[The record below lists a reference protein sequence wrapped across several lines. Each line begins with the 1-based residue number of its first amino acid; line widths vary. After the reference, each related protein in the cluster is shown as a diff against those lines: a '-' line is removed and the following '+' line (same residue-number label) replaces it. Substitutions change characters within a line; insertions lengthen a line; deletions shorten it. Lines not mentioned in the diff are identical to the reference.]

1 MVYTDPAAI
10 SNRKIFMSLIAFFGG
25 IETGL
30 IYALVA
36 LGVLISFR
44 ILDFPDL
51 TADGSF
57 PLGAVVFAV
66 CVMAGVNPWLACVFA
81 ALAGALAGMVTAW
94 LHVSFKIL
102 PLLASILVMVA
113 LYSVNLR
120 ITGGTPN
127 LPLIGAP
134 SVFSPFVAADYS
146 NQFWVQPLI
155 IAGFVVLAKVILDW
169 FFNTKTGLA
178 MRATGVNARM
188 AKAQGVAASKMILL
202 GMAISN
208 ALIALGGALFAQTT
222 GSADLASG
230 IGTIVIGLAAVI
242 IGENLLG
249 SKRILWI
256 TLSAILGALVY
267 RLLIAFAL
275 GNDFLQGLGVRPT
288 DLNLITAIL
297 VVIALRLPVIKRS
310 LRRKQSS

>member
-1 MVYTDPAAI
+1 
-10 SNRKIFMSLIAFFGG
+10 MSLIAFFGG
-25 IETGL
+25 IEAGL

-44 ILDFPDL
+44 ILEFPDL

-66 CVMAGVNPWLACVFA
+66 CLGAGLNPWLSCLAGA
-81 ALAGALAGMVTAW
+81 AAGALAGMVTAW
-94 LHVSFKIL
+94 LNVSLKIL

-127 LPLIGAP
+127 IPLIGTE
-134 SVFSPFVAADYS
+134 SVFSPLVADDYS
-146 NQFWVQPLI
+146 NQFWVQPLVI
-155 IAGFVVLAKVILDW
+155 FFFVLVAKLLLDW

-178 MRATGVNARM
+178 IRATGANARM
-188 AKAQGVAASKMILL
+188 AKSQGVATSKMIVL

-242 IGENLLG
+242 IGENLLM
-249 SKRILWI
+249 SKRII
-256 TLSAILGALVY
+256 VVTLAVILGAIVY

-275 GNDFLQGLGVRPT
+275 GNDFLRGLGVQPT

-297 VVIALRLPVIKRS
+297 VVLALRLNVIKRS
-310 LRRKQSS
+310 LKRKQTS

>member
-1 MVYTDPAAI
+1 
-10 SNRKIFMSLIAFFGG
+10 MSLIAFFGG
-25 IETGL
+25 IEAGL

-66 CVMAGVNPWLACVFA
+66 CVGSGVNPWLAC
-81 ALAGALAGMVTAW
+81 LAGAAAGACAGMITAW
-94 LHVSFKIL
+94 LNVSLKIL

-127 LPLIGAP
+127 IPLIGAP
-134 SVFSPFVAADYS
+134 SVFEPFVAADFS

-155 IAGFVVLAKVILDW
+155 IAGFVIAAKLLLDW

-188 AKAQGVAASKMILL
+188 AKAQGVATSKMVVL

-242 IGENLLG
+242 IGENLLS
-249 SKRILWI
+249 SKRIIFI
-256 TLSAILGALVY
+256 TLAAIVGALVY

-275 GNDFLQGLGVRPT
+275 GNEFLQSLGVRPT
-288 DLNLITAIL
+288 DLNLITAVL
-297 VVIALRLPVIKRS
+297 VVIALRLPAVKRS
-310 LRRKQSS
+310 LTRKTTS

>member
-1 MVYTDPAAI
+1 
-10 SNRKIFMSLIAFFGG
+10 MSLIAFFGG
-25 IETGL
+25 IEAGL

-66 CVMAGVNPWLACVFA
+66 SVGLGMNPWLAC
-81 ALAGALAGMVTAW
+81 LAGAAAGACAGMVTAW
-94 LHVSFKIL
+94 LNVSLKIL

-113 LYSVNLR
+113 LYSINLR

-127 LPLIGAP
+127 LPLINAP
-134 SVFSPFVAADYS
+134 SVFTPFIAEDFS

-155 IAGFVVLAKVILDW
+155 IVIFVVMAKLLLDW

-188 AKAQGVAASKMILL
+188 AKAQGVATSKMVVL

-242 IGENLLG
+242 IGENLLS
-249 SKRILWI
+249 SKRIIVI
-256 TLSAILGALVY
+256 TLAAILGALVY

-275 GNDFLQGLGVRPT
+275 GNSFLQELGVRPT
-288 DLNLITAIL
+288 DLNLITAVL
-297 VVIALRLPVIKRS
+297 VVIALRLPMIKRS
-310 LRRKQSS
+310 LTRKTTS

>member
-1 MVYTDPAAI
+1 
-10 SNRKIFMSLIAFFGG
+10 MSLIAFFGG
-25 IETGL
+25 IEAGL

-66 CVMAGVNPWLACVFA
+66 SVGLGVNPWLAC
-81 ALAGALAGMVTAW
+81 LAGAAAGACAGMVTAW
-94 LHVSFKIL
+94 LNVSLKIL

-113 LYSVNLR
+113 LYSINLR

-127 LPLIGAP
+127 LPLINAP
-134 SVFSPFVAADYS
+134 SVFTPFIAEDFS
-146 NQFWVQPLI
+146 NQFWVQPSI
-155 IAGFVVLAKVILDW
+155 IVIFVVLAKLLLDW

-188 AKAQGVAASKMILL
+188 AKAQGVATSKMVVL

-242 IGENLLG
+242 IGENLLS
-249 SKRILWI
+249 SKRIIVI
-256 TLSAILGALVY
+256 TLAAILGALVY

-275 GNDFLQGLGVRPT
+275 GNSFLQELGVRPT
-288 DLNLITAIL
+288 DLNLITAVL
-297 VVIALRLPVIKRS
+297 VVIALRLPMIKRS
-310 LRRKQSS
+310 LTRKTTS

>member
-1 MVYTDPAAI
+1 
-10 SNRKIFMSLIAFFGG
+10 MSLIAFFGG
-25 IETGL
+25 IEAGL

-66 CVMAGVNPWLACVFA
+66 CVGSGVNPWLAC
-81 ALAGALAGMVTAW
+81 LAGAAAGACAGMITAW
-94 LHVSFKIL
+94 LNVSLKIL

-127 LPLIGAP
+127 IPLIGAP
-134 SVFSPFVAADYS
+134 SVFEPFVAADFS

-155 IAGFVVLAKVILDW
+155 IAGFVVVAKLLLDW

-188 AKAQGVAASKMILL
+188 AKAQGVATSKMVVL

-242 IGENLLG
+242 IGENLLS
-249 SKRILWI
+249 SKRLIFI
-256 TLSAILGALVY
+256 TLAAIVGALVY

-275 GNDFLQGLGVRPT
+275 GNEFLQSLGVRPT
-288 DLNLITAIL
+288 DLNLITAVL
-297 VVIALRLPVIKRS
+297 VVIALRLPAVKRS
-310 LRRKQSS
+310 LTRKTTS

>member
-1 MVYTDPAAI
+1 
-10 SNRKIFMSLIAFFGG
+10 MSLIAFFGG
-25 IETGL
+25 IEAGL

-66 CVMAGVNPWLACVFA
+66 SVGLGVNPWVAC
-81 ALAGALAGMVTAW
+81 LAGAAAGACAGMVTAW
-94 LHVSFKIL
+94 LNVSLKIL

-113 LYSVNLR
+113 LYSINLR

-127 LPLIGAP
+127 LPLINAP
-134 SVFSPFVAADYS
+134 SVFTPFIAEDFS

-155 IAGFVVLAKVILDW
+155 IVIFVVLAKLLLDW

-188 AKAQGVAASKMILL
+188 AKAQGVATSKMVVL

-242 IGENLLG
+242 IGENLLS
-249 SKRILWI
+249 SKRIIVI
-256 TLSAILGALVY
+256 TLAAILGALVY

-275 GNDFLQGLGVRPT
+275 GNSFLQELGVRPT
-288 DLNLITAIL
+288 DLNLITAVL
-297 VVIALRLPVIKRS
+297 VVIALRLPMIKRS
-310 LRRKQSS
+310 LTRKTTS

>member
-1 MVYTDPAAI
+1 
-10 SNRKIFMSLIAFFGG
+10 MSLIAFFGG
-25 IETGL
+25 IEAGL

-66 CVMAGVNPWLACVFA
+66 SVGLGVNPWLAC
-81 ALAGALAGMVTAW
+81 LAGAAAGACAGMVTAW
-94 LHVSFKIL
+94 LNVSLKIL

-113 LYSVNLR
+113 LYSINLR

-127 LPLIGAP
+127 LPLINAP
-134 SVFSPFVAADYS
+134 SVFTPFIAEDFS

-155 IAGFVVLAKVILDW
+155 IVVFVVLAKLLLDW

-188 AKAQGVAASKMILL
+188 AKAQGVATSKMVVL

-230 IGTIVIGLAAVI
+230 ISTIVIGLAAVI
-242 IGENLLG
+242 IGENLLS
-249 SKRILWI
+249 SKRIIVI
-256 TLSAILGALVY
+256 TLAAILGALVY

-275 GNDFLQGLGVRPT
+275 GNSFLQELGVRPT
-288 DLNLITAIL
+288 DLNLITAVL
-297 VVIALRLPVIKRS
+297 VVIALRLPMIKRS
-310 LRRKQSS
+310 LTRKTTS

>member
-1 MVYTDPAAI
+1 
-10 SNRKIFMSLIAFFGG
+10 MSLIALMGG
-25 IETGL
+25 IEAGL

-66 CVMAGVNPWLACVFA
+66 FVGLGVNPWLACVLGA
-81 ALAGALAGMVTAW
+81 AAGAMAGMLTAW
-94 LHVSFKIL
+94 LHVGLRIL
-102 PLLASILVMVA
+102 PLLAGIVVMVA
-113 LYSVNLR
+113 LYSINLR

-127 LPLIGAP
+127 LPLIDAP
-134 SVFSPFVAADYS
+134 SVFSPFIADDFS
-146 NQFWVQPLI
+146 NQFWVQPLVI
-155 IAGFVVLAKVILDW
+155 VLFVVLAKLVLDW

-188 AKAQGVAASKMILL
+188 AKAQGVATSKMIVL
-202 GMAISN
+202 GMALSN

-222 GSADLASG
+222 GSADLSSG

-242 IGENLLG
+242 VGENLFVG
-249 SKRILWI
+249 SKRIVVI
-256 TLSAILGALVY
+256 TLSAIIGAIVY

-275 GNDFLQGLGVRPT
+275 GNEFLQGLGVRPT

-297 VVIALRLPVIKRS
+297 VVLALRLPVIKRYLKRNKAS
-310 LRRKQSS
+310 

>member
-1 MVYTDPAAI
+1 
-10 SNRKIFMSLIAFFGG
+10 MSLIAFFGG
-25 IETGL
+25 IEAGL

-66 CVMAGVNPWLACVFA
+66 SIGMGINPWLAC
-81 ALAGALAGMVTAW
+81 LAGAAAGACAGMITAW

-127 LPLIGAP
+127 LPLIDAP
-134 SVFSPFVAADYS
+134 SVFSPFLAADFS
-146 NQFWVQPLI
+146 NQYWIQPLI
-155 IAGFVVLAKVILDW
+155 IVLFVIAAKLLLDW

-178 MRATGVNARM
+178 MRATGINARM
-188 AKAQGVAASKMILL
+188 AKAQGVGTSKMIVL

-242 IGENLLG
+242 IGENLFS
-249 SKRILWI
+249 SKRIFVI
-256 TLSAILGALVY
+256 TLAAILGALVY

-275 GNDFLQGLGVRPT
+275 GNGFLQSLGVRPT
-288 DLNLITAIL
+288 DLNLITAVL
-297 VVIALRLPVIKRS
+297 VVIALRLPAVKRRLKRNS
-310 LRRKQSS
+310 AS

>member
-1 MVYTDPAAI
+1 
-10 SNRKIFMSLIAFFGG
+10 MSLIAFFGG
-25 IETGL
+25 IEAGL

-36 LGVLISFR
+36 VGVLISFR

-66 CVMAGVNPWLACVFA
+66 SAGAGVNPWTACLLGA
-81 ALAGALAGMVTAW
+81 AAGALAGVVTAW
-94 LHVSFKIL
+94 LHVSLKIL
-102 PLLASILVMVA
+102 PLLSSILVMVA

-127 LPLIGAP
+127 IPLIGSP
-134 SVFSPFVAADYS
+134 SVFSPFVAADFS

-155 IAGFVVLAKVILDW
+155 IAGFVVLATVLLDW
-169 FFNTKTGLA
+169 FFKTKTGLA

-188 AKAQGVAASKMILL
+188 AKAQGVATSRMIVL

-242 IGENLLG
+242 IGENLMG
-249 SKRILWI
+249 SKRIVVI
-256 TLSAILGALVY
+256 TLSAVLGAIVY

-275 GNDFLQGLGVRPT
+275 GNEFLQGIGVRPT
-288 DLNLITAIL
+288 DLNLITAVL
-297 VVIALRLPVIKRS
+297 VVLALRLPTIKRS
-310 LRRKQSS
+310 LKRKQSS

>member
-1 MVYTDPAAI
+1 
-10 SNRKIFMSLIAFFGG
+10 MSLIAFFGG
-25 IETGL
+25 IEAGL

-66 CVMAGVNPWLACVFA
+66 CVGSGMNPWLAC
-81 ALAGALAGMVTAW
+81 LAGAAAGACAGVVTAW
-94 LHVSFKIL
+94 LNVSLKIL

-127 LPLIGAP
+127 LPLINAP
-134 SVFSPFVAADYS
+134 SVFSSFVADDYS

-155 IAGFVVLAKVILDW
+155 IAGFVVVAKLLLDW

-188 AKAQGVAASKMILL
+188 AKSQGVATSKMIVL

-208 ALIALGGALFAQTT
+208 GLIALGGALFAQTT
-222 GSADLASG
+222 GGADLASG

-242 IGENLLG
+242 IGENLLS
-249 SKRILWI
+249 SKRIVFI
-256 TLSAILGALVY
+256 TLSAIIGAIVY
-267 RLLIAFAL
+267 RLLISFAL
-275 GNDFLQGLGVRPT
+275 GNAFLQSIGVRPT

-297 VVIALRLPVIKRS
+297 VVIALRLPIIKRA
-310 LRRKQSS
+310 LKRKQTS

>member
-1 MVYTDPAAI
+1 
-10 SNRKIFMSLIAFFGG
+10 MSLIAFFGG
-25 IETGL
+25 IEAGL

-66 CVMAGVNPWLACVFA
+66 CVGLGMNPWLAC
-81 ALAGALAGMVTAW
+81 LAGAAAGACAGVVTAW
-94 LHVSFKIL
+94 LNVSLKIL

-127 LPLIGAP
+127 LPLINAP
-134 SVFSPFVAADYS
+134 SVFSSFVADDYS

-155 IAGFVVLAKVILDW
+155 IAGFVVVAKLLLDW

-188 AKAQGVAASKMILL
+188 AKSQGVATSKMIVL

-208 ALIALGGALFAQTT
+208 GLIALGGALFAQTT

-242 IGENLLG
+242 IGENLLS
-249 SKRILWI
+249 SKRIVLI
-256 TLSAILGALVY
+256 TLSAIIGAIVY
-267 RLLIAFAL
+267 RLLISFAL
-275 GNDFLQGLGVRPT
+275 GNSFLQSIGVRPT

-297 VVIALRLPVIKRS
+297 VVIALRLPMIKRT
-310 LRRKQSS
+310 LRRKQTS

>member
-1 MVYTDPAAI
+1 
-10 SNRKIFMSLIAFFGG
+10 MSLIAFFGC
-25 IETGL
+25 IEAGL

-66 CVMAGVNPWLACVFA
+66 SVGLGVNPWLAC
-81 ALAGALAGMVTAW
+81 LAGAAAGACAGMVTAW
-94 LHVSFKIL
+94 LNVSLKIL

-113 LYSVNLR
+113 LYSINLR

-127 LPLIGAP
+127 LPLINAP
-134 SVFSPFVAADYS
+134 SVFTPFIAEDFS

-155 IAGFVVLAKVILDW
+155 IVVFVVMAKLLLDW

-188 AKAQGVAASKMILL
+188 AKAQGVATSKMVVL

-242 IGENLLG
+242 IGENLLS
-249 SKRILWI
+249 SKRIIVI
-256 TLSAILGALVY
+256 TLAAILGALVY

-275 GNDFLQGLGVRPT
+275 GNSFLQELGVRPT
-288 DLNLITAIL
+288 DLNLITAVL
-297 VVIALRLPVIKRS
+297 VVIALRLPMIKRS
-310 LRRKQSS
+310 LTRKTTS

>member
-1 MVYTDPAAI
+1 
-10 SNRKIFMSLIAFFGG
+10 MSLIAFFGG
-25 IETGL
+25 IEAGL

-66 CVMAGVNPWLACVFA
+66 CVGSGMNPWLAC
-81 ALAGALAGMVTAW
+81 LAGAAAGACAGMVTAW
-94 LHVSFKIL
+94 LNVSLKIL

-134 SVFSPFVAADYS
+134 SVFSPFVAEDYS

-155 IAGFVVLAKVILDW
+155 ILGFVVLAKLLLDW

-178 MRATGVNARM
+178 VRATGVNARM
-188 AKAQGVAASKMILL
+188 AKAQGVATSKMIVL

-249 SKRILWI
+249 SKRIIFI
-256 TLSAILGALVY
+256 TLAAILGALVY

-275 GNDFLQGLGVRPT
+275 GNQFLQGLGVRPT

-297 VVIALRLPVIKRS
+297 VVLALRLPMMKRAFK
-310 LRRKQSS
+310 RKQTS

>member
-1 MVYTDPAAI
+1 
-10 SNRKIFMSLIAFFGG
+10 MSLIAFFGG
-25 IETGL
+25 IEAGL

-66 CVMAGVNPWLACVFA
+66 CVGSGMNPWPAC
-81 ALAGALAGMVTAW
+81 LAGAAAGACAGMVTAW
-94 LHVSFKIL
+94 LNVSLKIL

-134 SVFSPFVAADYS
+134 SVFSPFVAEDYS

-155 IAGFVVLAKVILDW
+155 ILGFVVLAKLLLDW

-188 AKAQGVAASKMILL
+188 AKAQGVAASKMIVL

-249 SKRILWI
+249 SKRIIFI
-256 TLSAILGALVY
+256 TLAAILGALVY

-275 GNDFLQGLGVRPT
+275 GNQFLQGLGVRPT

-297 VVIALRLPVIKRS
+297 VVLALRLPMMKRAFK
-310 LRRKQSS
+310 RKQTS

>member
-1 MVYTDPAAI
+1 
-10 SNRKIFMSLIAFFGG
+10 MSLIAFFGG
-25 IETGL
+25 IEAGL

-51 TADGSF
+51 TADGSL

-66 CVMAGVNPWLACVFA
+66 SVGLGLNPWVAC
-81 ALAGALAGMVTAW
+81 LAGAAAGACAGMVTAW
-94 LHVSFKIL
+94 LNVSLKIL

-113 LYSVNLR
+113 LYSINLR

-127 LPLIGAP
+127 LPLINAP
-134 SVFSPFVAADYS
+134 SVFTPFIAEDFS

-155 IAGFVVLAKVILDW
+155 IVIFVVLAKLLLDW

-188 AKAQGVAASKMILL
+188 AKAQGVATSKMVVL

-242 IGENLLG
+242 IGENLLS
-249 SKRILWI
+249 SKRIIVI
-256 TLSAILGALVY
+256 TLAAILGALVY

-275 GNDFLQGLGVRPT
+275 GNSFLQELGVRPT
-288 DLNLITAIL
+288 DLNLITAVL
-297 VVIALRLPVIKRS
+297 VVIALRLPMIKRS
-310 LRRKQSS
+310 LTRKTTS

>member
-1 MVYTDPAAI
+1 
-10 SNRKIFMSLIAFFGG
+10 MSLIAFFGG
-25 IETGL
+25 IEAGL

-66 CVMAGVNPWLACVFA
+66 SVGLGVNPWLAC
-81 ALAGALAGMVTAW
+81 LAGAAAGACAGMVTAW
-94 LHVSFKIL
+94 LNVSLKIL

-113 LYSVNLR
+113 LYSINLR

-127 LPLIGAP
+127 LPLINAP
-134 SVFSPFVAADYS
+134 SVFTPFIAEDFS

-155 IAGFVVLAKVILDW
+155 IVIFVVMAKLLLDW

-188 AKAQGVAASKMILL
+188 AKAQGVATSKMVVL

-222 GSADLASG
+222 GSAYLASG

-242 IGENLLG
+242 IGENLLS
-249 SKRILWI
+249 SKRIIVI
-256 TLSAILGALVY
+256 TLAAILGALVY

-275 GNDFLQGLGVRPT
+275 GNSFLQELGVRPT
-288 DLNLITAIL
+288 DLNLITAVL
-297 VVIALRLPVIKRS
+297 VVIALRLPMIKRS
-310 LRRKQSS
+310 LTRKTTS

>member
-1 MVYTDPAAI
+1 
-10 SNRKIFMSLIAFFGG
+10 MSLIAFFGG
-25 IETGL
+25 IEAGL

-66 CVMAGVNPWLACVFA
+66 SVGLGVNPWLAC
-81 ALAGALAGMVTAW
+81 LAGAAAGACAGMVTAW
-94 LHVSFKIL
+94 LNVSLKIL

-113 LYSVNLR
+113 LYSINLR

-127 LPLIGAP
+127 LPLINAP
-134 SVFSPFVAADYS
+134 SVFTPFIAEDFS

-155 IAGFVVLAKVILDW
+155 IVIFVVLAKLLLDW

-188 AKAQGVAASKMILL
+188 AKAQGVATSKMVGL

-208 ALIALGGALFAQTT
+208 ALIALGGALVAQTT

-242 IGENLLG
+242 IGENLLS
-249 SKRILWI
+249 SKRIIVI
-256 TLSAILGALVY
+256 TLAAILGALVY

-275 GNDFLQGLGVRPT
+275 GNSFLQELGVRPT
-288 DLNLITAIL
+288 DLNLITAVL
-297 VVIALRLPVIKRS
+297 VVIALRLPMIKRS
-310 LRRKQSS
+310 LTRKTTS

>member
-1 MVYTDPAAI
+1 
-10 SNRKIFMSLIAFFGG
+10 MSLIAFFGG
-25 IETGL
+25 IEAGL

-66 CVMAGVNPWLACVFA
+66 SVGLGVNPWLAC
-81 ALAGALAGMVTAW
+81 LAGAAAGACAGMVTAW
-94 LHVSFKIL
+94 LNVSLKIL

-113 LYSVNLR
+113 LYSINLR

-127 LPLIGAP
+127 LPLINAP
-134 SVFSPFVAADYS
+134 SVFTPFIAEDFS

-155 IAGFVVLAKVILDW
+155 IVIFVVLAKLLLDW

-188 AKAQGVAASKMILL
+188 AKAQGVATSKMVVL

-242 IGENLLG
+242 IGENLLS
-249 SKRILWI
+249 SKRIIVI
-256 TLSAILGALVY
+256 TLAAILGALVY

-275 GNDFLQGLGVRPT
+275 GNSFLQELGVRPT
-288 DLNLITAIL
+288 DLNLITAVL
-297 VVIALRLPVIKRS
+297 VVIALRLPMIKRS
-310 LRRKQSS
+310 LTRKTTS

>member
-1 MVYTDPAAI
+1 
-10 SNRKIFMSLIAFFGG
+10 MSLIAFFGG
-25 IETGL
+25 IEAGL

-66 CVMAGVNPWLACVFA
+66 SVGLGVNPWLAC
-81 ALAGALAGMVTAW
+81 LAGAAAGACAGMVTAW
-94 LHVSFKIL
+94 LNVSLKIL

-113 LYSVNLR
+113 LYSINLR

-127 LPLIGAP
+127 LPLINAP
-134 SVFSPFVAADYS
+134 SVFTPFIAEDFS

-155 IAGFVVLAKVILDW
+155 IVIFVVMAKLLLDW

-188 AKAQGVAASKMILL
+188 AKAQGVATSKMVVL

-242 IGENLLG
+242 IGENLLS
-249 SKRILWI
+249 SKRIIVI
-256 TLSAILGALVY
+256 TLAAILGALVY

-275 GNDFLQGLGVRPT
+275 GNSFLQELGVRPT
-288 DLNLITAIL
+288 DLNLITAVL
-297 VVIALRLPVIKRS
+297 VVIALRLPMIKRS
-310 LRRKQSS
+310 LTRKTTS

>member
-1 MVYTDPAAI
+1 
-10 SNRKIFMSLIAFFGG
+10 MSLIAFFGG
-25 IETGL
+25 IEAGL

-66 CVMAGVNPWLACVFA
+66 SVGLGVNPWVAC
-81 ALAGALAGMVTAW
+81 LAGAAAGACAGMVTAW
-94 LHVSFKIL
+94 LNVSLKIL

-113 LYSVNLR
+113 LYSINLR

-127 LPLIGAP
+127 LPLINAP
-134 SVFSPFVAADYS
+134 SVFTPFIAEDFS

-155 IAGFVVLAKVILDW
+155 IVIFVVMAKLLLDW

-188 AKAQGVAASKMILL
+188 AKAQGVATSKMVVL

-242 IGENLLG
+242 IGENLLS
-249 SKRILWI
+249 SKRIIVI
-256 TLSAILGALVY
+256 TLAAILGALVY

-275 GNDFLQGLGVRPT
+275 GNSFLQELGVRPT
-288 DLNLITAIL
+288 DLNLITAVL
-297 VVIALRLPVIKRS
+297 VVIALRLPMIKRS
-310 LRRKQSS
+310 LTRKTTS

>member
-1 MVYTDPAAI
+1 
-10 SNRKIFMSLIAFFGG
+10 MSLIAFFGG
-25 IETGL
+25 IEAGL

-66 CVMAGVNPWLACVFA
+66 CVGLGVSPWLACLA
-81 ALAGALAGMVTAW
+81 AAAAGACAGMVTAW
-94 LHVSFKIL
+94 LNVSLKIL

-134 SVFSPFVAADYS
+134 SVFSPFVAEDYS

-155 IAGFVVLAKVILDW
+155 ILGFVVLAKLLLDW

-188 AKAQGVAASKMILL
+188 AKAQGVATSKMIVL

-249 SKRILWI
+249 SKRIIFI
-256 TLSAILGALVY
+256 TFAAILGALVY

-275 GNDFLQGLGVRPT
+275 GNEFLQGVGVRPT

-297 VVIALRLPVIKRS
+297 VVLALRLPMMKRAFK
-310 LRRKQSS
+310 RKQTS

>member
-1 MVYTDPAAI
+1 
-10 SNRKIFMSLIAFFGG
+10 MSLIAFFGG
-25 IETGL
+25 IEAGL

-66 CVMAGVNPWLACVFA
+66 CVGSGVNPWLAC
-81 ALAGALAGMVTAW
+81 LAGAAVGACAGMITAW
-94 LHVSFKIL
+94 LNVSLKIL

-127 LPLIGAP
+127 IPLIGAP
-134 SVFSPFVAADYS
+134 SVFEPFVATDFS

-155 IAGFVVLAKVILDW
+155 IAGFVIAAKLLLDW

-188 AKAQGVAASKMILL
+188 AKAQGVATSKMVVL

-242 IGENLLG
+242 IGENLLS
-249 SKRILWI
+249 SKRIIFI
-256 TLSAILGALVY
+256 TLAAIVGALVY

-275 GNDFLQGLGVRPT
+275 GNEFLQSLGVRPT
-288 DLNLITAIL
+288 DLNLITAVL
-297 VVIALRLPVIKRS
+297 VVIALRLPAVKRS
-310 LRRKQSS
+310 LTRKTTS

>member
-1 MVYTDPAAI
+1 
-10 SNRKIFMSLIAFFGG
+10 MSLIAFFGG
-25 IETGL
+25 IEAGL

-66 CVMAGVNPWLACVFA
+66 CVGLGVSPWLACLA
-81 ALAGALAGMVTAW
+81 AAAAGACAGMVTAW
-94 LHVSFKIL
+94 LNVSLKIL

-134 SVFSPFVAADYS
+134 SVFSPFVAEDYS

-155 IAGFVVLAKVILDW
+155 ILGFVVLAKLLLDW

-188 AKAQGVAASKMILL
+188 AKAQGVGTSKMIVL

-249 SKRILWI
+249 SKRIIFI
-256 TLSAILGALVY
+256 TLAAILGALVY

-275 GNDFLQGLGVRPT
+275 GNEFLQGVGVRPT

-297 VVIALRLPVIKRS
+297 VVLALRLPMMKRAFK
-310 LRRKQSS
+310 RKQIS

>member
-1 MVYTDPAAI
+1 
-10 SNRKIFMSLIAFFGG
+10 MSLIAFFGG
-25 IETGL
+25 IEAGL

-36 LGVLISFR
+36 GGVLISFR

-66 CVMAGVNPWLACVFA
+66 SVGLGVNPWLAC
-81 ALAGALAGMVTAW
+81 LAGAAAGACAGMVTAW
-94 LHVSFKIL
+94 LNVSLKIL

-113 LYSVNLR
+113 LYSINLR

-127 LPLIGAP
+127 LPLINAP
-134 SVFSPFVAADYS
+134 SVFTPFIAEDFS

-155 IAGFVVLAKVILDW
+155 IVIFVVMAKLLLDW

-188 AKAQGVAASKMILL
+188 AKAQGVATSKMVVL

-242 IGENLLG
+242 IGENLLS
-249 SKRILWI
+249 SKRIIVI
-256 TLSAILGALVY
+256 TLAAILGALVY

-275 GNDFLQGLGVRPT
+275 GNSFLQELGVRPT
-288 DLNLITAIL
+288 DLNLITAVL
-297 VVIALRLPVIKRS
+297 VVIALRLPMIKRS
-310 LRRKQSS
+310 LTRKTTS

>member
-1 MVYTDPAAI
+1 MQWLFQFDFE
-10 SNRKIFMSLIAFFGG
+10 SNAMSLIAFFGG
-25 IETGL
+25 IEAGL

-66 CVMAGVNPWLACVFA
+66 SVGAGVNPWIACLLGA
-81 ALAGALAGMVTAW
+81 AAGAVAGMVTAW
-94 LHVSFKIL
+94 LHVSLKIL
-102 PLLASILVMVA
+102 PLLSSILVMVA

-127 LPLIGAP
+127 IPLIGSP
-134 SVFSPFVAADYS
+134 SVFSPFVAADFS

-155 IAGFVVLAKVILDW
+155 ISGFVVVATLLLDW

-188 AKAQGVAASKMILL
+188 AKAQGVATSRMIVL

-242 IGENLLG
+242 IGENLMG
-249 SKRILWI
+249 SKRIVVI
-256 TLSAILGALVY
+256 TLSAVLGAIVY

-275 GNDFLQGLGVRPT
+275 GNEFLQGIGVRPT
-288 DLNLITAIL
+288 DLNLITAVL
-297 VVIALRLPVIKRS
+297 VVLALRLPTIKRS
-310 LRRKQSS
+310 LKRKQSS

>member
-1 MVYTDPAAI
+1 
-10 SNRKIFMSLIAFFGG
+10 MSLIAFFGG
-25 IETGL
+25 IEAGL

-66 CVMAGVNPWLACVFA
+66 CVGLGVSPWLACLA
-81 ALAGALAGMVTAW
+81 AAAAGACAGMVTAW
-94 LHVSFKIL
+94 LNVSLKIL

-134 SVFSPFVAADYS
+134 SVFSPFVAEDYS

-155 IAGFVVLAKVILDW
+155 ILGFVVLAKLLLDW

-178 MRATGVNARM
+178 MCATGVNARM
-188 AKAQGVAASKMILL
+188 AKAQGVATSKMIVL

-249 SKRILWI
+249 SKRIIFI
-256 TLSAILGALVY
+256 TLAAILGALVY

-275 GNDFLQGLGVRPT
+275 GNEFLQGVGVRPT

-297 VVIALRLPVIKRS
+297 VVLALRLPMMKRAFK
-310 LRRKQSS
+310 RKQTS

>member
-1 MVYTDPAAI
+1 
-10 SNRKIFMSLIAFFGG
+10 MSLIAFFGG
-25 IETGL
+25 IEAGL

-66 CVMAGVNPWLACVFA
+66 CVGSGVNPWLAC
-81 ALAGALAGMVTAW
+81 LAGAAAGACAGMITAW
-94 LHVSFKIL
+94 LNVSLKIL

-127 LPLIGAP
+127 IPLIGAP
-134 SVFSPFVAADYS
+134 SVFGPFVAADFS

-155 IAGFVVLAKVILDW
+155 IAGFVIAAKLLLDW

-188 AKAQGVAASKMILL
+188 AKAQGVATSKMVVL

-242 IGENLLG
+242 IGENLLS
-249 SKRILWI
+249 SKRIIFI
-256 TLSAILGALVY
+256 TLAAIVGALVY

-275 GNDFLQGLGVRPT
+275 GNEFLQSLGVRPT
-288 DLNLITAIL
+288 DLNLITAVL
-297 VVIALRLPVIKRS
+297 VVIALRLPAVKRS
-310 LRRKQSS
+310 LTRKTTS

>member
-1 MVYTDPAAI
+1 
-10 SNRKIFMSLIAFFGG
+10 MSLIAFFGG
-25 IETGL
+25 IEAGL

-66 CVMAGVNPWLACVFA
+66 SVGLGVNPWAACLLG
-81 ALAGALAGMVTAW
+81 ALAGALAGVLTAW
-94 LHVSFKIL
+94 LHVSLRLL
-102 PLLASILVMVA
+102 PLLAGILVMVA
-113 LYSVNLR
+113 LYSINLR

-127 LPLIGAP
+127 LPLIDAP
-134 SVFSPFVAADYS
+134 SVFSPFLAEDYS

-155 IAGFVVLAKVILDW
+155 VLLFVLVSKLLLDGF
-169 FFNTKTGLA
+169 FHTQTGLA
-178 MRATGVNARM
+178 MRATGINARM
-188 AKAQGVAASKMILL
+188 ARAQGVSTSKMIVL
-202 GMAISN
+202 GMALSN

-242 IGENLLG
+242 IGENLFG
-249 SKRILWI
+249 RRNIVMI
-256 TLSAILGALVY
+256 TLSAIAGAVVY

-275 GNDFLQGLGVRPT
+275 GNEFLQGIGVRPT
-288 DLNLITAIL
+288 DLNLITAVL
-297 VVIALRLPVIKRS
+297 VVAALRLPVLKRV
-310 LRRKQSS
+310 LKRKQTL